1 MKAHCLLDSD
11 ALLKYYIDLPG
22 SEVVRYLFDRSP
34 SATINVATTQLMEVL
49 SFFYR
54 LRTLK
59 IIPTDE
65 KLEQF
70 KRTFF
75 NDIKRGKILAYEFA
89 GEHLLDFPG
98 HEMISSV
105 KKSRDAVDAA
115 DRVMILVARE
125 IHTVTNGNCLLFT
138 SDQ

>member
-1 MKAHCLLDSD
+1 MRVQCLLDSD
-11 ALLKYYIDLPG
+11 AVLKYYIDLPG

-34 SATINVATTQLMEVL
+34 SAAINVPTTQLMEVVA
-49 SFFYR
+49 FFYK

-65 KLEQF
+65 KLEDF

-98 HEMISSV
+98 HETINSV
-105 KKSRDAVDAA
+105 KKSRDAIDAA
-115 DRVMILVARE
+115 ESVPLHTADGVVADRPAVSGAVR
-125 IHTVTNGNCLLFT
+125 
-138 SDQ
+138 